1 MIALEMLQSVV
12 CLFLKFQSK
21 GSADGVAEDEKIAQ
35 VNANKIN

>member
-1 MIALEMLQSVV
+1 MLALEVLQSVV

-21 GSADGVAEDEKIAQ
+21 GSVDGVAEDEKIAQ